1 MFCEGELKNH
11 MKNFKK
17 STGKILLASGLVV
30 SMSACS
36 VTSLFGD
43 KEKTNAESGKQE
55 SKETKTE
62 GTSSAKSENKS
73 SETKEKSTNSKEESK
88 DVQMVRVLAE
98 DYPQLMLDIEQ
109 DMLKRFDYYD
119 SSVRDYHKGS
129 KSKVEV
135 QDAIKDLDKVFDKIE
150 HIDAPAKYKEDH
162 KEIVK
167 AVGKLRETF
176 AEISKA
182 FSTKD
187 SAMNN
192 DKEILAK
199 ANEKLSEAKRIW
211 KPVFD
216 KLSSEAKGG
225 STTSTSSGSSSSSSK
240 PSLSSGNQV
249 KTYDSQAKTGIF
261 KGQIDTPDESSA
273 KFKNVQNNM
282 KDGTELVG
290 NWGIDYGNGVKTTLV
305 LKDDK
310 TFVTYAN
317 GSYPSKDNTVS
328 GTYQADVASKQLML
342 VVEKATQNGQEVKL
356 ERPIYS
362 SYKVQN
368 YDGKALQIFHI
379 DEQVTICYVKQ

>member
-1 MFCEGELKNH
+1 MENH

-62 GTSSAKSENKS
+62 GTSSAKSESKS

-119 SSVRDYHKGS
+119 SSVKDYHKGS
-129 KSKVEV
+129 KSKAEV

-162 KEIVK
+162 KEVVK

-182 FSTKD
+182 FKTKD
-187 SAMNN
+187 YAMDN

-216 KLSSEAKGG
+216 KLSAEAKGG
-225 STTSTSSGSSSSSSK
+225 STTSITSGSSSSSSSSNST
-240 PSLSSGNQV
+240 SLASGSQA
-249 KTYDSQAKTGIF
+249 KTYSSQAKTGIF
-261 KGQIDTPDESSA
+261 GGQIDTPDESSS
-273 KFKNVQNNM
+273 KYKNVQNNL
-282 KDGTELVG
+282 KTGTELIG

-305 LKDDK
+305 LKGDK
-310 TFVTYAN
+310 TFESYAN
-317 GSYPSKDNTVS
+317 GSYPNKDNSLS
-328 GTYQADVASKQLML
+328 GTYQVDISSKQLML
-342 VVEKATQNGQEVKL
+342 VVEKATRDGQEVKL
-356 ERPIYS
+356 ERPVYS
-362 SYKVQN
+362 SYKIDN

-379 DEQVTICYVKQ
+379 DEQVTI

>member
-1 MFCEGELKNH
+1 MENH

-43 KEKTNAESGKQE
+43 KEKTNTESGKQE

-62 GTSSAKSENKS
+62 GTSSAKSESKS

-98 DYPQLMLDIEQ
+98 DYPQFMLDIEQ

-119 SSVRDYHKGS
+119 SSVKDYHKGS

-182 FSTKD
+182 FKTKD
-187 SAMNN
+187 YAMDN

-216 KLSSEAKGG
+216 KLSAEAKGG
-225 STTSTSSGSSSSSSK
+225 STSSTSSSSNSSSSSK
-240 PSLSSGNQV
+240 SPSLSSGNEV
-249 KTYDSQAKTGIF
+249 KTYSTQDKTGIF

-273 KFKNVQNNM
+273 KFKNVQNNY

-305 LKDDK
+305 LKADK
-310 TFVTYAN
+310 TFETYAN
-317 GSYPSKDNTVS
+317 GSYPNKDNYLT
-328 GTYQADVASKQLML
+328 GTYQADVASHQLTLM
-342 VVEKATQNGQEVKL
+342 VEKGTRDGQEVKL

-362 SYKVQN
+362 SYEVKN
-368 YDGKALQIFHI
+368 LDGKALQIFHI
-379 DEQVTICYVKQ
+379 DEHVTICYIKQ